1 MPEKDKRARAHVTNV
16 VFAGLGGQGIIKA
29 SDMLAE
35 AAFRSGYDVKKSE
48 IHGMSQR
55 GGSVTS
61 DVRFGREVFSPMI
74 PSGEAQY
81 MVALDSTQIDA
92 ARHVM
97 RPDRLIFAPEMFLK
111 DGQTFDD
118 LDKDAASPVNRR
130 NLNVALLGVLSTHMD
145 LEESVWL
152 EAVYANLPE
161 KLHEQNAAVFAYGR
175 EVGKKA

>member
-1 MPEKDKRARAHVTNV
+1 MPEKDKVTNV

-35 AAFRSGYDVKKSE
+35 AAFRSGFDVKKSE

-61 DVRFGREVFSPMI
+61 DVRFGREVFSPMV
-74 PSGEAQY
+74 PSGEAQF
-81 MVALDSTQIDA
+81 MVVLDSTQIEA
-92 ARHVM
+92 AQHVM
-97 RPDRLIFAPEMFLK
+97 RPDGLIFKPEMFLK

-118 LDKDAASPVNRR
+118 LDKDPASPVNRR
-130 NLNVALLGVLSTHMD
+130 NLNVALLGALSTHLD
-145 LEESVWL
+145 LAENVWL

>member
-1 MPEKDKRARAHVTNV
+1 MPEDTVTNV

-61 DVRFGREVFSPMI
+61 DVRFGREVFSPMV
-74 PSGEAQY
+74 PSGEAQF

-92 ARHVM
+92 AKHVM
-97 RPDRLIFAPEMFLK
+97 RPDGLVFNPEMFLK

-118 LDKDAASPVNRR
+118 LDKNPGSPVNRR
-130 NLNVALLGVLSTHMD
+130 NLNVALLGVLSTHLD
-145 LEESVWL
+145 LTEKVWL